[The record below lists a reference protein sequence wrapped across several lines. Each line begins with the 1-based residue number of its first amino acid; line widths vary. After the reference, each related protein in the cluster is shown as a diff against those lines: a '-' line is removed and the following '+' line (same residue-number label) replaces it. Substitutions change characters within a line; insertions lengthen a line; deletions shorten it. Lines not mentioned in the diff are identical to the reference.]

1 LIRRRK
7 HMKKLPIFILF
18 MTAVLIS
25 ISGCSITNQNKTT
38 ESVPESPNTKP
49 PSIYVD
55 GLVYTT
61 TGETLPIEV
70 DPSVIQRV
78 TRIIPGTEFPT
89 EEGTINFPL
98 NNGSYALI
106 TDTEEYVVVS
116 IEQEWVKFTKR
127 VDPIP
132 TPGKYLM
139 DDARI
144 SGGTWI
150 YLRPDQT
157 FVFMRDV
164 ATSYVPQGTYRISG
178 DELILEV
185 SKEEYYIFKIEG
197 DTLQLKDGTHI
208 KELVPINSLFLRNEV
223 EQLIEEDPMNF
234 TEEEIR
240 SGMSLIEENFSFPGA
255 TLKKLWYEEDK
266 TTKLRNSY
274 MNYGRGKINGI
285 SPENVLVILSAF
297 ITADTDENPVLNPNS
312 TYTDY
317 QWILIRSRKEDP
329 WRIDDQG
336 Y

>member
-1 LIRRRK
+1 
-7 HMKKLPIFILF
+7 MKKLPIFILF

-25 ISGCSITNQNKTT
+25 ITGCSITNQNKTT
-38 ESVPESPNTKP
+38 ESMPESPNTKP

-78 TRIIPGTEFPT
+78 TCIIPGTEFPT

-116 IEQEWVKFTKR
+116 IDQKWQKFTKR
-127 VDPIP
+127 VDHIP

-285 SPENVLVILSAF
+285 SPENVLVILSEF
-297 ITADTDENPVLNPNS
+297 ITDETEENPALNPNS

-317 QWILIRSRKEDP
+317 QWILIRSSKGEP

>member
-1 LIRRRK
+1 
-7 HMKKLPIFILF
+7 MKKLPIFILF

-70 DPSVIQRV
+70 DPSMIQKV

-98 NNGSYALI
+98 DNGSYALI
-106 TDTEEYVVVS
+106 TETEEYVVVS
-116 IEQEWVKFTKR
+116 MDQEWVKFTKR
-127 VDPIP
+127 TDYVP
-132 TPGKYLM
+132 TSGKYLM
-139 DDARI
+139 NEARVP
-144 SGGTWI
+144 GGTWI

-157 FVFMRDV
+157 FVFMRDL
-164 ATSYVPQGTYRISG
+164 ATSYVPQGTYRITG

-185 SKEEYYIFKIEG
+185 SKEEHYILKIEG
-197 DTLQLKDGTHI
+197 DTLQLKDGTNI
-208 KELVPINSLFLRNEV
+208 KELVPINSLFIRNEV
-223 EQLIEEDPMNF
+223 EQLIKGIPMNF
-234 TEEEIR
+234 TDKEIR
-240 SGMSLIEENFSFPGA
+240 NGMSLIEETFSFPGA
-255 TLKKLWYEEDK
+255 TLKKLWYEEEPS
-266 TTKLRNSY
+266 TTLRDSY
-274 MNYGRGKINGI
+274 MKYGRGKINGS
-285 SPENVLVILSAF
+285 SPENVLVILSEF
-297 ITADTDENPVLNPNS
+297 ITDETEENPALNPNS

-317 QWILIRSRKEDP
+317 QWILIRSSKGEP

>member
-1 LIRRRK
+1 
-7 HMKKLPIFILF
+7 
-18 MTAVLIS
+18 
-25 ISGCSITNQNKTT
+25 
-38 ESVPESPNTKP
+38 
-49 PSIYVD
+49 
-55 GLVYTT
+55 
-61 TGETLPIEV
+61 
-70 DPSVIQRV
+70 
-78 TRIIPGTEFPT
+78 
-89 EEGTINFPL
+89 
-98 NNGSYALI
+98 
-106 TDTEEYVVVS
+106 
-116 IEQEWVKFTKR
+116 
-127 VDPIP
+127 
-132 TPGKYLM
+132 M

-164 ATSYVPQGTYRISG
+164 ATSYVPQGTYSISG

-285 SPENVLVILSAF
+285 SPENVLVILSEF

-317 QWILIRSRKEDP
+317 QWILIRSRKGDP

>member
-1 LIRRRK
+1 
-7 HMKKLPIFILF
+7 MKKLPIFILF

-25 ISGCSITNQNKTT
+25 IIGCSITNQNKTT
-38 ESVPESPNTKP
+38 ESMPESPNTKP

-98 NNGSYALI
+98 NDGSYALI
-106 TDTEEYVVVS
+106 TEAEKYVVVS
-116 IEQEWVKFTKR
+116 MEQEWVKFTKR
-127 VDPIP
+127 TDYVP

-139 DDARI
+139 NEARVP
-144 SGGTWI
+144 GGTWI
-150 YLRPDQT
+150 YLRPDET
-157 FVFMRDV
+157 FVFMRDL
-164 ATSYVPQGTYRISG
+164 ATSYVPQGTYRITG

-185 SKEEYYIFKIEG
+185 SKEEHYIFKIEG
-197 DTLQLKDGTHI
+197 DTLQLKDGTNI
-208 KELVPINSLFLRNEV
+208 KELVPINSLFIRNEV
-223 EQLIEEDPMNF
+223 EQLIKGTPMNF
-234 TEEEIR
+234 TDKEIR
-240 SGMSLIEENFSFPGA
+240 NGMSLIEETFSFPGA
-255 TLKKLWYEEDK
+255 TLKKLWYEEEQS
-266 TTKLRNSY
+266 TTLRDSY
-274 MNYGRGKINGI
+274 MKYGRGKINGS
-285 SPENVLVILSAF
+285 SPENVLVILSEF
-297 ITADTDENPVLNPNS
+297 ITDETEENPALNPNS

-317 QWILIRSRKEDP
+317 QWILIRSSKGEP

>member
-1 LIRRRK
+1 
-7 HMKKLPIFILF
+7 MKKISILMLLMSVIL
-18 MTAVLIS
+18 MT
-25 ISGCSITNQNKTT
+25 ISGCSINSKNNSSENLSET
-38 ESVPESPNTKP
+38 PNTKP

-55 GLVYTT
+55 GLVYTA
-61 TGETLPIEV
+61 TGENLPIEV
-70 DPSVIQRV
+70 DPSIIQKV
-78 TRIIPGTEFPT
+78 THIIPGTEFPA

-116 IEQEWVKFTKR
+116 IDQKWQKFTKR
-127 VDPIP
+127 VDHIP

-285 SPENVLVILSAF
+285 SPENVLVILSEF

-317 QWILIRSRKEDP
+317 QWILIRSRKGDP

>member
-1 LIRRRK
+1 
-7 HMKKLPIFILF
+7 MKKLPIFILF

-25 ISGCSITNQNKTT
+25 IIGCSITNQNKTT
-38 ESVPESPNTKP
+38 ESMPESPNTKP

-98 NNGSYALI
+98 NDGSYALI
-106 TDTEEYVVVS
+106 TEAEKYVVVS
-116 IEQEWVKFTKR
+116 MEQEWVKFTKR
-127 VDPIP
+127 TDYVP

-139 DDARI
+139 NEARVP
-144 SGGTWI
+144 GGTWI
-150 YLRPDQT
+150 YLRPDET
-157 FVFMRDV
+157 FVFMRDL
-164 ATSYVPQGTYRISG
+164 ATSYVPQGTYRITG

-185 SKEEYYIFKIEG
+185 SKEEHYIFKIEG
-197 DTLQLKDGTHI
+197 DTLTLKDGTNI
-208 KELVPINSLFLRNEV
+208 KELVPINSLFIRNEV
-223 EQLIEEDPMNF
+223 EQLIKGTPMNF
-234 TEEEIR
+234 TDKEIR
-240 SGMSLIEENFSFPGA
+240 NGMSLIEETFSFPGA
-255 TLKKLWYEEDK
+255 TLKKLWYEEEQS
-266 TTKLRNSY
+266 TTLRDSY
-274 MNYGRGKINGI
+274 MKYGRGKINGS
-285 SPENVLVILSAF
+285 SPENVLVILSEF
-297 ITADTDENPVLNPNS
+297 ITDETEENPALNPNS

-317 QWILIRSRKEDP
+317 QWILIRSSKGEP

>member
-1 LIRRRK
+1 
-7 HMKKLPIFILF
+7 MKKLPIFILF

-25 ISGCSITNQNKTT
+25 ITGCSITNQNKTT
-38 ESVPESPNTKP
+38 ESMPESPNTKP

-78 TRIIPGTEFPT
+78 TCITPGTEFPT

-98 NNGSYALI
+98 NDGSYALI

-116 IEQEWVKFTKR
+116 IDQKWQKFTKR
-127 VDPIP
+127 VDHIP

-285 SPENVLVILSAF
+285 SPENVLVILSEF

>member
-1 LIRRRK
+1 
-7 HMKKLPIFILF
+7 MKKLPIFILF

-25 ISGCSITNQNKTT
+25 IIGCSITNQNKTT
-38 ESVPESPNTKP
+38 ESMPESPNTKP

-98 NNGSYALI
+98 NDGSYALI
-106 TDTEEYVVVS
+106 TEAEKYVVVS
-116 IEQEWVKFTKR
+116 MEQEWVKFTKR
-127 VDPIP
+127 TDYVP

-139 DDARI
+139 NEARVP
-144 SGGTWI
+144 GGTWI
-150 YLRPDQT
+150 YLRPDET
-157 FVFMRDV
+157 FVFMRDL
-164 ATSYVPQGTYRISG
+164 ATSYVPQGTYRITG

-185 SKEEYYIFKIEG
+185 SKEEHYIFKIEG
-197 DTLQLKDGTHI
+197 DTLTLKDGTNI
-208 KELVPINSLFLRNEV
+208 KELVPINSLFIRNEV
-223 EQLIEEDPMNF
+223 EQLIKGTPMNF
-234 TEEEIR
+234 TDKEIR
-240 SGMSLIEENFSFPGA
+240 NGMSLIEETFSFPGA
-255 TLKKLWYEEDK
+255 TLNKLWYEEEQS
-266 TTKLRNSY
+266 TTLRDSY
-274 MNYGRGKINGI
+274 MKYGRGKINGS
-285 SPENVLVILSAF
+285 SPENVLVILSEF
-297 ITADTDENPVLNPNS
+297 ITDETEENPALNPNS

-317 QWILIRSRKEDP
+317 QWILIRSSKGEP